1 MRLIFISAVS
11 GVGKTTTCDYIKNNH
26 LLEDY
31 DVFDIDDLENVN
43 NYDNDTYNIFYENA
57 IKKAVD
63 KAGNK
68 NIIIGSCINPTD
80 IEKINVLKS
89 IESVEMILIT
99 CSNSELEK
107 RLRSR
112 DKNRN
117 CSSDDFIKGQI
128 DYQNY
133 MLKHLELYKL
143 HLDNTNKSV
152 KSISNENMDYLQ
164 NGIKKEKWE
173 KAKKWMRVQKVYHR
187 RASTAWLRF
196 I

>member
-43 NYDNDTYNIFYENA
+43 NYDNDTYNVFYENA
-57 IKKAVD
+57 IKKAID
-63 KAGNK
+63 KSNNK

-80 IEKINVLKS
+80 IENINIPKNIKL
-89 IESVEMILIT
+89 VEMILIT

-107 RLRSR
+107 RLRAR

-117 CSSDDFIKGQI
+117 CSNDEFIKGQI

-133 MLKHLELYKL
+133 ILKHLELYKL
-143 HLDNTNKSV
+143 HIDNTNN
-152 KSISNENMDYLQ
+152 SIQDVTNEIINYLKDSNIN
-164 NGIKKEKWE
+164 
-173 KAKKWMRVQKVYHR
+173 
-187 RASTAWLRF
+187 
-196 I
+196 

>member
-63 KAGNK
+63 KASNK

-152 KSISNENMDYLQ
+152 KSISNEIMDYLQ
-164 NGIKKEKWE
+164 NGIKN
-173 KAKKWMRVQKVYHR
+173 Y
-187 RASTAWLRF
+187 
-196 I
+196 